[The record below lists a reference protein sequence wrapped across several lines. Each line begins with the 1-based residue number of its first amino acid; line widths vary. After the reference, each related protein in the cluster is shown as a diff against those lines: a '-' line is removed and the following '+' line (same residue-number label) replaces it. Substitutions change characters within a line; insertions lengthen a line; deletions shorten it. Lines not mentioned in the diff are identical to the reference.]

1 MSTPNATEER
11 HIRMGRR
18 RAAREARAARNR
30 WLPEGRRGPMPWIIA
45 IMMFLT
51 ILAAAAGLALGHG
64 LTRMRGELANG
75 YTVQIVE
82 ANAAARAG
90 QVRRVAQML
99 RGETSVRA
107 VAVVPEDKLRAQLE
121 PWIGTDTPPDE
132 LPIPA
137 LIDLEAAPDTGPAQI
152 DAFTRKITAI
162 APSARLDAHERYLGP
177 VERLMRSL
185 MWLAG
190 GLVVLMILVTG
201 AVVMLAARSAHAT
214 HRGTIDVMHRLG
226 ATDIQIARLFQR
238 RMALDAIFGGAL
250 GLIAATA
257 MLWAIGSRV
266 LATDSELAGM
276 MTLPLPLALLLVLIP
291 LFGVLLAMLTARITV
306 RRTLEHWL

>member
-1 MSTPNATEER
+1 MTSPDATEAR

-18 RAAREARAARNR
+18 RAAREGRAARNR

-82 ANAAARAG
+82 ANAALRTD
-90 QVRRVAQML
+90 QVRRVARML
-99 RGETSVRA
+99 RAEKQVRA
-107 VAVVPEDKLRAQLE
+107 VTVVPEDKLRAQLE
-121 PWIGTDTPPDE
+121 PWISTDTPPDE

-137 LIDLEAAPDTGPAQI
+137 LIDLEAASDAGSADI
-152 DAFTRKITAI
+152 DALARKIAAI
-162 APSARLDAHERYLGP
+162 APSARMDAHERYLGP
-177 VERLMRSL
+177 VERLMESL

-190 GLVVLMILVTG
+190 GLVVLMALVTG
-201 AVVMLAARSAHAT
+201 AVVMLAARSAHAM

-226 ATDIQIARLFQR
+226 ATDVQIARLFQR
-238 RMALDAIFGGAL
+238 RMALDAIFGGAV
-250 GLIAATA
+250 GLAAAGA
-257 MLWAIGSRV
+257 MLWVIGGRII
-266 LATDSELAGM
+266 ATDSELAGL
-276 MTLPLPLALLLVLIP
+276 MTLPLSRALLLVLIP
-291 LFGVLLAMLTARITV
+291 LLGVLLAMLTARITV